1 MHGLWNAEDVP
12 NGSHVIVNIVCTVMV
27 HMDTHI
33 VRTGFRQ
40 TRTCNCTVYVY

>member
-1 MHGLWNAEDVP
+1 MHGLWNEGDVP

-40 TRTCNCTVYVY
+40 TNLTKTNSHV